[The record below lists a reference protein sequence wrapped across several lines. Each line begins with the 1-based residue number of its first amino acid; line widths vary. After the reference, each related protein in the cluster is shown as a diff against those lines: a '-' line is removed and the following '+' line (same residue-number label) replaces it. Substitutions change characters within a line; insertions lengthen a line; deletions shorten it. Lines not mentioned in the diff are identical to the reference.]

1 METTKRISVMKQT
14 LTDDEWRV
22 SEYDRL
28 AMGHNDEFSFTDIFN
43 IIILMQ
49 AFQYFYPLKIVIS
62 KTVA

>member
-1 METTKRISVMKQT
+1 MKQT
-14 LTDDEWRV
+14 FTDDEWRV

-49 AFQYFYPLKIVIS
+49 AFQYFYPLMNIFHEYVMQPYLKLLF
-62 KTVA
+62 

>member
-1 METTKRISVMKQT
+1 MKQT